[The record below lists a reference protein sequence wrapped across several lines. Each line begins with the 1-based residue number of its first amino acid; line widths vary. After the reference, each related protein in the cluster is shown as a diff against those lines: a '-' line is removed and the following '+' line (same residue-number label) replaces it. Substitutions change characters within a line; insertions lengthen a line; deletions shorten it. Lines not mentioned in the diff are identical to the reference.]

1 MIPLNCNWYM
11 VEADYQTHHSADMDI
26 RLNQHRDLQD
36 DPYGQIS
43 PPHSDHICINFGN
56 MEAHQQ

>member
-1 MIPLNCNWYM
+1 M

-43 PPHSDHICINFGN
+43 QRQEGQALVIEYSVI
-56 MEAHQQ
+56 E

>member
-1 MIPLNCNWYM
+1 M